1 MRSQTVMHLSKR
13 EGCGIGFPRRPL
25 RRLRQNVR
33 RCSETFGG
41 LLLRRGSKF
50 GMNIITTQII
60 GRFEKACAH
69 GFGWKNDREYC
80 YGFRH
85 LLGIAIR
92 KGRHNIVSAFY
103 QSLDQLV
110 FFFVVPSAT
119 SFLSTATEKKQK
131 KAATAWG
138 LIWGVASSCVW
149 RTGVRVRTRHRK
161 GKHPPLRNG
170 IWGGLSRGGRWWY
183 ELCFQGV
190 QGSKLGRFL
199 SMA

>member
-1 MRSQTVMHLSKR
+1 M
-13 EGCGIGFPRRPL
+13 

-170 IWGGLSRGGRWWY
+170 IWGGAIQRGKVVVRALFSRGA
-183 ELCFQGV
+183 
-190 QGSKLGRFL
+190 RFEIGKVSIDGL
-199 SMA
+199 TKSYCPVKTRLLQQENA